1 MKFEIVILFIIMVIL
16 NIAASEMYRDQK
28 NIFWHVLRYIG
39 LILIPIV
46 CLLCNI
52 YQ

>member
-16 NIAASEMYRDQK
+16 NVAASEIYRNEK
-28 NIFWHVLRYIG
+28 HIVWHIIRYAA
-39 LILIPIV
+39 LVFIPVV